1 MLKYYVD
8 GANRFIGGVDVPPN
22 TPPVGATEVATPPP
36 HSDFY
41 TWNPG
46 TNQWDKNADADD
58 REATRDFG
66 GEFEIDRIK
75 RLLFEIN
82 FDQEN
87 RIRVLEG
94 APAITKAQYKA
105 ALINL
110 LKTL

>member
-1 MLKYYVD
+1 MMTKFYVD
-8 GANRFIGGVDVPPN
+8 QNGKYVGGFDGV
-22 TPPVGATEVATPPP
+22 TPPAGSVEVPSPPS
-36 HSDFY
+36 HADFE
-41 TWNPG
+41 TWNFG
-46 TNQWDKNADADD
+46 ASQWDRDTDADD
-58 REATRDFG
+58 REAA
-66 GEFEIDRIK
+66 GEFTGDFEDNRVK

-87 RIRVLEG
+87 RLRALEG